1 MAIAEVSV
9 VPLGLS
15 GTSLSEH
22 VAKVLR
28 VIRESGLRYELTAMG
43 TIISGENDDV
53 WRVLR
58 EIHESLYST
67 EVVRVLTS
75 IRIDD
80 RRDRAASPD
89 QKVRSVME
97 KL

>member
-15 GTSLSEH
+15 GTSLSAH
-22 VAKVLR
+22 VAKVLA
-28 VIRESGLRYELTAMG
+28 VIRESGLQYELTAMG
-43 TIISGENDDV
+43 TIISGENDAL
-53 WRVLR
+53 WKVLR
-58 EIHESLYST
+58 DIHECLYST
-67 EVVRVLTS
+67 DVARVLTT

-89 QKVRSVME
+89 QKIRSVMS
-97 KL
+97 KM